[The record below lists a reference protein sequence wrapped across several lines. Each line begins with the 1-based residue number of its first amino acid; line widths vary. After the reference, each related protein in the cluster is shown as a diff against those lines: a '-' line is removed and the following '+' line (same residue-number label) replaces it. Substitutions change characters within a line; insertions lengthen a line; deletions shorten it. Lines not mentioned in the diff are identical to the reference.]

1 MCCQLTKQARR
12 AFSKYK
18 PFPKIDL
25 PDRQWPSNQI
35 TKAPR
40 WLATDLRDGN
50 QSLPDP
56 MNFEEKKEY
65 FQKLVDIGYKEIEV
79 SFPSASQVDFDFT
92 RYVVET
98 APSDVAIQVLSPCRE
113 ELIRRTIDSLKG
125 AKRAIVHIYV
135 AVSPLFRDVVFGLR
149 EEETKNLAVRST
161 RLVRELTKDNPEAQ
175 DTEWQ
180 FEFSPETFSQTPL
193 PYTLSV
199 LEAVKREWQPSQE
212 NPIIF
217 NLPAT
222 VEVATPNVYAD
233 QIEYVSRNLSERE
246 KCCISLHCHNDR
258 GTGVAATELGIMAGA
273 DRVEGCLFGN
283 GERTGNVDL
292 VTLGLN
298 MYTQG
303 VDPKIDFSDLESI
316 VDLTERLNKIPV
328 HPRAPYG
335 GNLVVCAF
343 SGSHQD
349 AIKKGFARHSA
360 RVERNGGSDED
371 VQWELPYLP
380 LDPSDVGRTYEA
392 IIRVNSQSGKGG
404 AAWMILRHLELD
416 LPRGLQVAFSKHVQA
431 EAEFKDREL
440 RAEELVKLFSELY
453 VLEENREHTYD
464 LDGFS
469 IDNVDKTTR
478 RFTGNLI
485 IDNKTTVELEGT
497 GNGPI
502 SSFLNAIEN
511 KLGYDLDVENYHEH
525 SIGKGSKT
533 RAASY
538 VEISTNF
545 NGKAVKDWGIGIHE
559 DVSKASLQAVLAAL
573 IRLDPRRSQ
582 VNKIS

>member
-1 MCCQLTKQARR
+1 MCCQLTNQARR
-12 AFSKYK
+12 SFTKYK
-18 PFPKIDL
+18 PFPKINL
-25 PDRQWPSNQI
+25 PDRQWPSKQI

-56 MNFEEKKEY
+56 MNVDEKKE
-65 FQKLVDIGYKEIEV
+65 FFTKLVNMGYKEIEV
-79 SFPSASQVDFDFT
+79 AFPSASQVDFDFT
-92 RYVVET
+92 RFAVET

-113 ELIRRTIDSLKG
+113 ELIRRTVESLKG

-135 AVSPLFRDVVFGLR
+135 ATSPLFRDVVFGFS
-149 EEETKNLAVRST
+149 EEETKRLAVRST
-161 RLVRELTKDNPEAQ
+161 KLVRELTKDNPDAQ

-180 FEFSPETFSQTPL
+180 FEFSPETFSDTPL
-193 PYTLSV
+193 DYTLSV
-199 LEAVKREWQPSQE
+199 LEAVKKEWAPTAE

-222 VEVATPNVYAD
+222 VEVATPNIYAD
-233 QIEYVSRNLSERE
+233 QIEYISRNLSERE
-246 KCCISLHCHNDR
+246 KCHLSLHCHNDR
-258 GTGVAATELGIMAGA
+258 GTAVAATELGLMAGA

-298 MYTQG
+298 LYTQG
-303 VDPKIDFSDLESI
+303 IDPKIDFSDLEVI
-316 VDLTERLNKIPV
+316 VELVERLNKLPV

-349 AIKKGFARHSA
+349 AIKKGFSRWNSA
-360 RVERNGGSDED
+360 IERNGGTEENLRW
-371 VQWELPYLP
+371 QLPYLP

-392 IIRVNSQSGKGG
+392 VIRVNSQSGKGG

-416 LPRGLQVAFSKHVQA
+416 LPRGLQVSFSKHVQA

-440 RAEELVKLFSELY
+440 RSNELVELFSDLY
-453 VLEENREHTYD
+453 ILQEGKKRKYD
-464 LDGFS
+464 L
-469 IDNVDKTTR
+469 IDFDVANIDSTQRK
-478 RFTGNLI
+478 FTGELLVN
-485 IDNKTTVELEGT
+485 DEKVVKLEGY

-502 SSFLNAIEN
+502 SSFLNAIEAS
-511 KLGYDLDVENYHEH
+511 LGYDLDVENYHEH

-533 RAASY
+533 RAASFIE
-538 VEISTNF
+538 VSTEVDGKEIR
-545 NGKAVKDWGIGIHE
+545 DWGIGIHE
-559 DVSKASLQAVLAAL
+559 DVSKASLHALLAVLN
-573 IRLDPRRSQ
+573 RLDPLK
-582 VNKIS
+582 N